1 MKCQYC
7 GGNLSLEAEKCPHC
21 GKINIHAQQHIK
33 DMRDYQDAFA
43 DTQSDVYR
51 VARNHSGIAVR
62 AVIISV
68 LLLLIVTM
76 IFCNA
81 QMYSIKYDLRESEAN
96 RKAKQYK
103 ELLEEYLEEE
113 NYQAFGAFCN
123 AYNIS
128 GYGDAYEEYRPIIN
142 VTREYAY
149 LYRYIMELKTAQR
162 EYMYDSSLES
172 IGRTLDTF
180 YEYMVDEKYNY
191 GVAAD
196 NAETRKTLQVIE
208 EKAEALLIVYCGLT
222 EEEAASLKE
231 LSSAKRMVLIEERM
245 QYGEW
250 DTNCQTG
257 NH

>member
-7 GGNLSLEAEKCPHC
+7 GGNLSLEAEKCPYC

-33 DMRDYQDAFA
+33 DMRDYQGAFA
-43 DTQSDVYR
+43 DTQSNVYR
-51 VARNHSGIAVR
+51 VARNHSGITVR
-62 AVIISV
+62 AVLISV
-68 LLLLIVTM
+68 LLLLIVVV
-76 IFCNA
+76 IFFHA

-113 NYQAFGAFCN
+113 NYQAFFYFCN

-128 GYGDAYEEYRPIIN
+128 GYGDAYEEYRPVIN
-142 VTREYAY
+142 VVREYSY
-149 LYRYIMELKTAQR
+149 LYRYVMELKTAQR

-172 IGRTLDTF
+172 IGRTLDSF
-180 YEYMVDEKYNY
+180 YEYMDEESYY
-191 GVAAD
+191 FGEAAD
-196 NAETRKTLQVIE
+196 NAKTREILQAIE
-208 EKAEALLIVYCGLT
+208 EKAEDLLIVYCGLT

-245 QYGEW
+245 QDGE
-250 DTNCQTG
+250 
-257 NH
+257 

>member
-33 DMRDYQDAFA
+33 DMREYQGAFA

-51 VARNHSGIAVR
+51 VAKNHSGITVR
-62 AVIISV
+62 AVIISA
-68 LLLLIVTM
+68 LLLVIVGV
-76 IFCNA
+76 IFFNA

-103 ELLEEYLEEE
+103 ERLEEYLEEE
-113 NYQAFGAFCN
+113 NYQAFWAFCN

-142 VTREYAY
+142 VAREYTY
-149 LYRYIMELKTAQR
+149 FYRYIMELKTVQR
-162 EYMYDSSLES
+162 EYMYDSTLES
-172 IGRTLDTF
+172 VGRTLDSF
-180 YEYMVDEKYNY
+180 YEYMENDGYNF
-191 GVAAD
+191 GEVAE
-196 NAETRKTLQVIE
+196 NEETIERLQAME
-208 EKAEALLIVYCGLT
+208 EKVKSLLIVYCGLT
-222 EEEAASLKE
+222 EEEADSLKE

-245 QYGEW
+245 QYGE
-250 DTNCQTG
+250 
-257 NH
+257 